1 MCFTRE
7 LLIWLRRIDDKYTRA
22 VSQDVV
28 NKEQKD
34 GNEWNQHGEK

>member
-34 GNEWNQHGEK
+34 SNEWNQHGEK